1 MAVPPAQRLIFETLR
16 GRFDAEGWWPA
27 KSTFEMMVGAILVQ
41 NTAWRNVETSIRALR
56 ERALL
61 DPAALAAIP
70 AEDLAE
76 VIRPSGFM
84 TAKSRSAVALARWTV
99 ETGALETGAL
109 DAGALETVA
118 AGSTEPGGRTPSGI
132 TDRTDAD
139 LREELL
145 ALPGI
150 GPETADVIGLYAFD
164 RPAFIWDTYARR
176 MLTAVGYP
184 VPGSYPAAR
193 RALTATVEA
202 AGFSVSEYR
211 EFHGLIVEAGKH
223 ARSLGGWDVLA
234 AELFPAR

>member
-1 MAVPPAQRLIFETLR
+1 MSLVVPPAQRLIFETLR

-27 KSTFEMMVGAILVQ
+27 ESTFEMMVGAILVQ

-56 ERALL
+56 DCALL
-61 DPAALAAIP
+61 DPATLAAIP
-70 AEDLAE
+70 AEALAE

-84 TAKSRSAVALARWTV
+84 TAKSRSAVALARWVV
-99 ETGALETGAL
+99 ETDGLN
-109 DAGALETVA
+109 
-118 AGSTEPGGRTPSGI
+118 GGVSS
-132 TDRTDAD
+132 RTDAA

-193 RALTATVEA
+193 RALAATVEA
-202 AGFSVSEYR
+202 AAFSVPEFR

-234 AELFPAR
+234 AELFAAR

>member
-1 MAVPPAQRLIFETLR
+1 MSLVVPPAQRLIFETLR

-27 KSTFEMMVGAILVQ
+27 ETTFEMMVGAILVQ

-61 DPAALAAIP
+61 DPVALAAIP
-70 AEDLAE
+70 AEELAE

-84 TAKSRSAVALARWTV
+84 TAKSRSAVALARWVV
-99 ETGALETGAL
+99 ETDSLN
-109 DAGALETVA
+109 
-118 AGSTEPGGRTPSGI
+118 GGVSS
-132 TDRTDAD
+132 RTDAE

-176 MLTAVGYP
+176 MLTSVGYS

>member
-27 KSTFEMMVGAILVQ
+27 ESTFEMMVGAIMVQ

-70 AEDLAE
+70 AEELAE

-84 TAKSRSAVALARWTV
+84 TAKSRSALALARWVV
-99 ETGALETGAL
+99 ETGALETGA
-109 DAGALETVA
+109 
-118 AGSTEPGGRTPSGI
+118 AGSSEPGGSTSSGI
-132 TDRTDAD
+132 SDRTDAA

-234 AELFPAR
+234 AELFAAR

>member
-1 MAVPPAQRLIFETLR
+1 MSLAVPSAQRLIFETLR

-27 KSTFEMMVGAILVQ
+27 ASTFEMMVGAILVQ

-61 DPAALAAIP
+61 DPVALAAIP
-70 AEDLAE
+70 AEELAE

-84 TAKSRSAVALARWTV
+84 TAKSRSAVALARWVV
-99 ETGALETGAL
+99 ETDSLN
-109 DAGALETVA
+109 
-118 AGSTEPGGRTPSGI
+118 GGVSS
-132 TDRTDAD
+132 RTDAE

-176 MLTAVGYP
+176 MLTAVGYS